1 MIAAI
6 NERQKHGQ
14 TKLKGEA
21 RMCRGRERESERNNL
36 QTADGKRERAKR
48 FALQSYVKCSMRN
61 HLGSAAF

>member
-21 RMCRGRERESERNNL
+21 RMCRGRERERNNL
-36 QTADGKRERAKR
+36 QTADGKRERELNDLHYK
-48 FALQSYVKCSMRN
+48 VT
-61 HLGSAAF
+61 